1 MHLNSNKSV
10 SPLTVLWCG
19 AFIMTI
25 SLGIRHSFGLFLQPV
40 SLSNEWGREIF
51 AFSIAMQNL
60 VWGVAQPFVGRM
72 ADRLG
77 SAITMI
83 LGGVLY
89 ALGLFLMSTVDSP
102 GMLTLSAGILIGLG
116 LSGTTFPVV
125 FGAVSRAMPPEKRSM
140 AMGISMALG
149 SLGQFAFLPGG
160 LFLIN
165 ELGWSSAL
173 TVLSCIAVVILALAW
188 PLVEKKAKPVL
199 LDETPCS
206 AECPNTASHH
216 ETLPTPAEKEMGM
229 WASLAQAMQHKAFIM
244 LSVGYFVCGFQI
256 LFISVHLPSYLQDSG
271 IPASAGSNALA
282 LIGLFNILGSYLA
295 GLWGGQFRKPMLLSG
310 IYGLR
315 GLLIAAFVLLPLTTW
330 SVYLFAACM
339 GVLWLSTVPLTTGT
353 VSAMFGVKNLSMLGG
368 LVFMFHQ
375 IGAFVGGW
383 LGGLLFDATGSYQLV
398 WWLCV
403 ALSVIAAA
411 VNWPIEEKSA
421 QANEPA
427 TQAA

>member
-1 MHLNSNKSV
+1 MNPVTHKTV

-25 SLGIRHSFGLFLQPV
+25 ALGIRHSFGLFLQPM
-40 SLSNEWGREIF
+40 SLSNEWGREVF

-77 SAITMI
+77 SAITMM

-89 ALGLFLMSTVDSP
+89 ALGLFLMAMVESP
-102 GMLTLSAGILIGLG
+102 GMLTFSAGILIGLG

-165 ELGWSSAL
+165 SIGWSSAL
-173 TVLSCIAVVILALAW
+173 TAFACIALIIMALAW
-188 PLVEKKAKPVL
+188 PLFERKQKNGFAPEAPVA
-199 LDETPCS
+199 TTS
-206 AECPNTASHH
+206 A
-216 ETLPTPAEKEMGM
+216 LPELGM
-229 WASLAQAMQHKAFIM
+229 WASLRQAIQHRAFLM

-271 IPASAGSNALA
+271 IPASAGSTALA

-295 GLWGGQFRKPMLLSG
+295 GLWGGKFRKPMLLTG

-315 GLLIAAFVLLPLTTW
+315 GVLIVAFVLAPLSTW
-330 SVYLFAACM
+330 SVYLFAAGM

-375 IGAFVGGW
+375 FGAFVGGW

-398 WWLCV
+398 WWICV
-403 ALSVIAAA
+403 ALSAIAAA
-411 VNWPIEEKSA
+411 VNWPIQEKSA
-421 QANEPA
+421 EPNEAA

>member
-1 MHLNSNKSV
+1 MRLISHQAV

-25 SLGIRHSFGLFLQPV
+25 ALGIRHSFGLFLQPM
-40 SLSNEWGREIF
+40 SMSNEWGREVF

-77 SAITMI
+77 AAVTMI
-83 LGGVLY
+83 IGGALY
-89 ALGLFLMSTVDSP
+89 ALGLFLMATVESP
-102 GMLTLSAGILIGLG
+102 GMLTLSAGFLIGLG
-116 LSGTTFPVV
+116 LSGTTYPVV

-165 ELGWSSAL
+165 QVGWSPAL
-173 TVLSCIAVVILALAW
+173 TILACVAVVILLLAW
-188 PLVEKKAKPVL
+188 PLIERNNASPKQEPPLASTKPEL
-199 LDETPCS
+199 
-206 AECPNTASHH
+206 
-216 ETLPTPAEKEMGM
+216 GM
-229 WASLAQAMQHKAFIM
+229 WASLGQAIQHRAFLM

-271 IPASAGSNALA
+271 IPASAGSTALA

-295 GLWGGQFRKPMLLSG
+295 GMWGSKFRKPMLLSG
-310 IYGLR
+310 IYSLR
-315 GLLIAAFVLLPLTTW
+315 GVLIVAFILTPLSTW
-330 SVYLFAACM
+330 SVYLFAAGM
-339 GVLWLSTVPLTTGT
+339 GILWLSTVPLTTGT

-398 WWLCV
+398 WWICV

-411 VNWPIEEKSA
+411 VNWPIQEQSA
-421 QANEPA
+421 DPHEAD

>member
-1 MHLNSNKSV
+1 MKLNSAKAV

-25 SLGIRHSFGLFLQPV
+25 SLGIRHSFGLFLQPM
-40 SLSNEWGREIF
+40 SLSNEWGREVF

-77 SAITMI
+77 SAITM
-83 LGGVLY
+83 LVGGALY
-89 ALGLFLMSTVDSP
+89 ALGLFLMATVESP
-102 GMLTLSAGILIGLG
+102 GLLTFSAGILIGLG

-165 ELGWSSAL
+165 QLGWSSAL
-173 TVLSCIAVVILALAW
+173 TVLACFSLLILLLAR
-188 PLVEKKAKPVL
+188 PLFERKSKATQA
-199 LDETPCS
+199 TPEPS
-206 AECPNTASHH
+206 ATA
-216 ETLPTPAEKEMGM
+216 PEKEQGM
-229 WASLAQAMQHKAFIM
+229 WASLAQAMRHKAFLM
-244 LSVGYFVCGFQI
+244 LSLGYFVCGFQI

-271 IPASAGSNALA
+271 IPASAGSTALA
-282 LIGLFNILGSYLA
+282 LIGLFNILGSYFA
-295 GLWGGQFRKPMLLSG
+295 GLWGGRHRKPMLLSG

-315 GLLIAAFVLLPLTTW
+315 GLLIVAFVLAPLSTW
-330 SVYLFAACM
+330 SVYLFAAGM

-383 LGGLLFDATGSYQLV
+383 LGGLLFDATGSYQVV
-398 WWLCV
+398 WWICV

-421 QANEPA
+421 EANGPA
-427 TQAA
+427 TQPA

>member
-1 MHLNSNKSV
+1 MNTQKTV

-25 SLGIRHSFGLFLQPV
+25 ALGVRHSFGLFLQPM
-40 SLSNEWGREIF
+40 SLSNEWGREVF

-77 SAITMI
+77 AAITMMI
-83 LGGVLY
+83 GGALY
-89 ALGLFLMSTVDSP
+89 ALGLFMMAMVESP
-102 GMLTLSAGILIGLG
+102 GMLTLSAGVLIGLG

-165 ELGWSSAL
+165 SLGWSTAL
-173 TVLSCIAVVILALAW
+173 TVLACFSLLIMALAW
-188 PLVEKKAKPVL
+188 PLFERKRTL
-199 LDETPCS
+199 ETRTEES
-206 AECPNTASHH
+206 VASVP
-216 ETLPTPAEKEMGM
+216 ELGM
-229 WASLAQAMQHKAFIM
+229 WASLRQVMQHRAFLM

-271 IPASAGSNALA
+271 IPASAGSTALA

-295 GLWGGQFRKPMLLSG
+295 GLWGGKFRKPLLLTG
-310 IYGLR
+310 IYSMR
-315 GLLIAAFVLLPLTTW
+315 GVLIVAFILAPLTTW
-330 SVYLFAACM
+330 SVYLFAAGM

-375 IGAFVGGW
+375 FGAFVGGW
-383 LGGLLFDATGSYQLV
+383 LGGLLFDSTGSYQLV
-398 WWLCV
+398 WWICV
-403 ALSVIAAA
+403 ALSAIAAA
-411 VNWPIEEKSA
+411 VNWPIKEQSATPNEPTA
-421 QANEPA
+421 QAA
-427 TQAA
+427 

>member
-1 MHLNSNKSV
+1 MRLNTHKAV

-25 SLGIRHSFGLFLQPV
+25 ALGVRHSFGMFLQPM
-40 SLSNEWGREIF
+40 SLSNEWGREVF

-77 SAITMI
+77 AAITMMI
-83 LGGVLY
+83 GGALY
-89 ALGLFLMSTVDSP
+89 ATGLFLMATVESP
-102 GMLTLSAGILIGLG
+102 GMLTFSAGVLIGLG

-165 ELGWSSAL
+165 SIGWSSAL
-173 TVLSCIAVVILALAW
+173 TVLACFALLIMALAW
-188 PLVEKKAKPVL
+188 PLFERKKQTENLTVQATSIP
-199 LDETPCS
+199 DTP
-206 AECPNTASHH
+206 E
-216 ETLPTPAEKEMGM
+216 LGM
-229 WASLAQAMQHKAFIM
+229 WASLRQAMHHRAFLM

-271 IPASAGSNALA
+271 IPASAGSTALA

-295 GLWGGQFRKPMLLSG
+295 GLWGGKFRKPMLLTG
-310 IYGLR
+310 IYSLR
-315 GLLIAAFVLLPLTTW
+315 AVLIVAFVLAPLSTW
-330 SVYLFAACM
+330 SVYLFAAGM

-375 IGAFVGGW
+375 FGAFVGGW
-383 LGGLLFDATGSYQLV
+383 LGGLLFDATGSYTLV
-398 WWLCV
+398 WWICV
-403 ALSVIAAA
+403 ALSAIAAA
-411 VNWPIEEKSA
+411 VNWPIKEQSA
-421 QANEPA
+421 TPNEPTA
-427 TQAA
+427 HAA

>member
-1 MHLNSNKSV
+1 MHSNTHKAV

-25 SLGIRHSFGLFLQPV
+25 ALGVRHSFGLFLQPM
-40 SLSNEWGREIF
+40 SLSNEWGREVF

-77 SAITMI
+77 AAITMMI
-83 LGGVLY
+83 GGALY
-89 ALGLFLMSTVDSP
+89 ATGLFMMAMVESP
-102 GMLTLSAGILIGLG
+102 GMLTLSAGVLIGLG

-165 ELGWSSAL
+165 SIGWSSAL
-173 TVLSCIAVVILALAW
+173 TTLACFALIIMALAW
-188 PLVEKKAKPVL
+188 PLFERKERTGTSTAQATL
-199 LDETPCS
+199 TPG
-206 AECPNTASHH
+206 
-216 ETLPTPAEKEMGM
+216 LPELGM
-229 WASLAQAMQHKAFIM
+229 WAALRQAIQHRAFLM

-271 IPASAGSNALA
+271 IPASAGSTALA

-295 GLWGGQFRKPMLLSG
+295 GLWGGKFRKPMLLTG
-310 IYGLR
+310 IYSLR
-315 GLLIAAFVLLPLTTW
+315 AVLIVAFVLAPLSTW
-330 SVYLFAACM
+330 SVYLFAAGM

-375 IGAFVGGW
+375 FGAFVGGW

-398 WWLCV
+398 WWICV

-411 VNWPIEEKSA
+411 VNWPIKEQSASPNEPTA
-421 QANEPA
+421 QAA
-427 TQAA
+427 

>member
-1 MHLNSNKSV
+1 
-10 SPLTVLWCG
+10 
-19 AFIMTI
+19 MTI
-25 SLGIRHSFGLFLQPV
+25 SLGIRHSFGLFLQPM
-40 SLSNEWGREIF
+40 SLSNEWGREVF

-60 VWGVAQPFVGRM
+60 VWGLAQPFVGRM

-83 LGGVLY
+83 LGGALY
-89 ALGLFLMSTVDSP
+89 ALGLFLMAMAESP
-102 GMLTLSAGILIGLG
+102 GMLTFSAGILIGLG
-116 LSGTTFPVV
+116 LSGTTFPIV

-165 ELGWSSAL
+165 QVGWSSAL
-173 TVLSCIAVVILALAW
+173 TILACFAVIILVLAW
-188 PLVEKKAKPVL
+188 QLIEPKAKPL
-199 LDETPCS
+199 NTDDTPCS
-206 AECPNTASHH
+206 AECPNTAASHQ
-216 ETLPTPAEKEMGM
+216 ETPAGKELGM
-229 WASLAQAMQHKAFIM
+229 WASLGQAIQHRAFLM

-271 IPASAGSNALA
+271 IPASVGSTALA

-295 GLWGGQFRKPMLLSG
+295 GLWGGKFRKPMLLTG

-315 GLLIAAFVLLPLTTW
+315 GVLIVAFVLAPLSTW
-330 SVYLFAACM
+330 SVYLFAAAM

-353 VSAMFGVKNLSMLGG
+353 VSSMFGVKNLSMLGG

-383 LGGLLFDATGSYQLV
+383 LGGLLFDATGSYMMV
-398 WWLCV
+398 WWICV

-411 VNWPIEEKSA
+411 VNWPIKEQSA
-421 QANEPA
+421 TPNEPA

>member
-1 MHLNSNKSV
+1 MKLNSAKAV

-25 SLGIRHSFGLFLQPV
+25 SLGIRHSFGLFLQPM
-40 SLSNEWGREIF
+40 SLSNEWGREVF

-77 SAITMI
+77 SAITM
-83 LGGVLY
+83 LVGGALY
-89 ALGLFLMSTVDSP
+89 ALGLFLMATVESP
-102 GMLTLSAGILIGLG
+102 GLLTFSAGILIGLG

-140 AMGISMALG
+140 AIGISMALG

-165 ELGWSSAL
+165 QLGWSSAL
-173 TVLSCIAVVILALAW
+173 TVLACFSLLILLLAR
-188 PLVEKKAKPVL
+188 PLFERKSKATQA
-199 LDETPCS
+199 TPEPS
-206 AECPNTASHH
+206 ATA
-216 ETLPTPAEKEMGM
+216 PEKEQGM
-229 WASLAQAMQHKAFIM
+229 WASLAQAMRHKAFLM
-244 LSVGYFVCGFQI
+244 LSLGYFVCGFQI

-271 IPASAGSNALA
+271 IPASAGSTALA
-282 LIGLFNILGSYLA
+282 LIGLFNILGSYFA
-295 GLWGGQFRKPMLLSG
+295 GLWGGRHRKPMLLSG

-315 GLLIAAFVLLPLTTW
+315 GLLIVAFVLAPLSTW
-330 SVYLFAACM
+330 SVYLFAAGM

-383 LGGLLFDATGSYQLV
+383 LGGLLFDATGSYQVV
-398 WWLCV
+398 WWICV

-421 QANEPA
+421 EANGPA
-427 TQAA
+427 TQPA

>member
-1 MHLNSNKSV
+1 MRLNTHKAV

-25 SLGIRHSFGLFLQPV
+25 ALGVRHSFGLFLQPM
-40 SLSNEWGREIF
+40 SLSNEWGREVF

-77 SAITMI
+77 AAITMMI
-83 LGGVLY
+83 GGALY
-89 ALGLFLMSTVDSP
+89 ATGLFLMATVESP
-102 GMLTLSAGILIGLG
+102 GMLTFSAGVLIGLG

-165 ELGWSSAL
+165 SIGWSSAL
-173 TVLSCIAVVILALAW
+173 TVLACVALIIMALAW
-188 PLVEKKAKPVL
+188 PLFERKKQTENLTVQATSIPG
-199 LDETPCS
+199 TP
-206 AECPNTASHH
+206 E
-216 ETLPTPAEKEMGM
+216 LGM
-229 WASLAQAMQHKAFIM
+229 WASLRQAMQHRAFLM

-271 IPASAGSNALA
+271 IPASAGSTALA

-295 GLWGGQFRKPMLLSG
+295 GLWGGKFRKPMLLTG
-310 IYGLR
+310 IYSLR
-315 GLLIAAFVLLPLTTW
+315 AVLIVAFVLAPLSTW
-330 SVYLFAACM
+330 SVYLFAAGM

-375 IGAFVGGW
+375 FGAFVGGW
-383 LGGLLFDATGSYQLV
+383 LGGLLFDATGSYTLV
-398 WWLCV
+398 WWICV
-403 ALSVIAAA
+403 ALSAIAAA
-411 VNWPIEEKSA
+411 VNWPIKEQSATPNEPTA
-421 QANEPA
+421 QAA
-427 TQAA
+427 

>member
-1 MHLNSNKSV
+1 MRLNTHKAV

-25 SLGIRHSFGLFLQPV
+25 ALGVRHSFGLFLQPM
-40 SLSNEWGREIF
+40 SLSNEWGREVF

-77 SAITMI
+77 AAITMMI
-83 LGGVLY
+83 GGALY
-89 ALGLFLMSTVDSP
+89 ATGLFLMATVESP
-102 GMLTLSAGILIGLG
+102 GMLTFSAGVLIGLG

-165 ELGWSSAL
+165 SIGWSSAL
-173 TVLSCIAVVILALAW
+173 TILACVALIIMALAW
-188 PLVEKKAKPVL
+188 PLFERKKQTEDLTVQATSIPG
-199 LDETPCS
+199 TP
-206 AECPNTASHH
+206 E
-216 ETLPTPAEKEMGM
+216 LGM
-229 WASLAQAMQHKAFIM
+229 WASLRQAMQHRAFLM

-271 IPASAGSNALA
+271 IPASAGSTALA

-295 GLWGGQFRKPMLLSG
+295 GLWGGKFRKPMLLTG
-310 IYGLR
+310 IYSLR
-315 GLLIAAFVLLPLTTW
+315 GVLIVAFVLAPLSTW
-330 SVYLFAACM
+330 SVYLFAAGM

-375 IGAFVGGW
+375 FGAFVGGW
-383 LGGLLFDATGSYQLV
+383 LGGLLFDATGSYTLV
-398 WWLCV
+398 WWICV
-403 ALSVIAAA
+403 ALSAIAAT
-411 VNWPIEEKSA
+411 VNWPIKEQSATPNEPTA
-421 QANEPA
+421 QAA
-427 TQAA
+427 

>member
-1 MHLNSNKSV
+1 MQLTSNKAV

-25 SLGIRHSFGLFLQPV
+25 ALGVRHSFGLFLQPM
-40 SLSNEWGREIF
+40 SLSNEWGREVF

-77 SAITMI
+77 AAITMMI
-83 LGGVLY
+83 GGMLY
-89 ALGLFLMSTVDSP
+89 ALGLFLMATVESP
-102 GMLTLSAGILIGLG
+102 GMLTLSAGLLIGLG

-165 ELGWSSAL
+165 SIGWSSAL
-173 TVLSCIAVVILALAW
+173 TALACIALIIMALAW
-188 PLVEKKAKPVL
+188 PLFERQQKSGQAVQ
-199 LDETPCS
+199 ETVP
-206 AECPNTASHH
+206 TAI
-216 ETLPTPAEKEMGM
+216 LPELGM
-229 WASLAQAMQHKAFIM
+229 WASLRQAIQHRAFLM

-271 IPASAGSNALA
+271 IPASAGSTALA

-295 GLWGGQFRKPMLLSG
+295 GLWGGKYRKPLLLSG

-315 GLLIAAFVLLPLTTW
+315 GLLIVAFVLAPLSTW

-353 VSAMFGVKNLSMLGG
+353 VSSMFGVKNLSMLGG

-398 WWLCV
+398 WWICV
-403 ALSVIAAA
+403 ALSAIAAA
-411 VNWPIEEKSA
+411 VNWPIQERSA
-421 QANEPA
+421 ETHEPA

>member
-1 MHLNSNKSV
+1 MRLNTHKAV

-25 SLGIRHSFGLFLQPV
+25 ALGVRHSFGLFLQPM
-40 SLSNEWGREIF
+40 SLSNEWGREVF

-77 SAITMI
+77 AAITMMI
-83 LGGVLY
+83 GGALY
-89 ALGLFLMSTVDSP
+89 ATGLFLMATVESP
-102 GMLTLSAGILIGLG
+102 GMLTFSAGVLIGLG

-165 ELGWSSAL
+165 SIGWSSAL
-173 TVLSCIAVVILALAW
+173 TVLACFALLIMALAW
-188 PLVEKKAKPVL
+188 PLFERKKQTENLTVQATSIPG
-199 LDETPCS
+199 TP
-206 AECPNTASHH
+206 E
-216 ETLPTPAEKEMGM
+216 LGM
-229 WASLAQAMQHKAFIM
+229 WASLRQAMQHRAFLM

-271 IPASAGSNALA
+271 IPASAGSTALA

-295 GLWGGQFRKPMLLSG
+295 GLWGGKFRKPMLLTG
-310 IYGLR
+310 IYSLR
-315 GLLIAAFVLLPLTTW
+315 AVLIVAFVLAPLSTW
-330 SVYLFAACM
+330 SVYLFAAGM

-375 IGAFVGGW
+375 FGAFVGGW
-383 LGGLLFDATGSYQLV
+383 LGGLLFDATGSYTLV
-398 WWLCV
+398 WWICV

-411 VNWPIEEKSA
+411 VNWPIKEQSATPNEPTA
-421 QANEPA
+421 QAA
-427 TQAA
+427 

>member
-1 MHLNSNKSV
+1 MRLNTHKAV

-25 SLGIRHSFGLFLQPV
+25 ALGVRHSFGLFLQPM
-40 SLSNEWGREIF
+40 SLSNEWGREVF

-77 SAITMI
+77 AAITMMI
-83 LGGVLY
+83 GGALY
-89 ALGLFLMSTVDSP
+89 ALGLFLMAMVESP
-102 GMLTLSAGILIGLG
+102 GMLTLSAGVLIGLG

-165 ELGWSSAL
+165 SLGWSSAL
-173 TVLSCIAVVILALAW
+173 TVLACFALLIMALAW
-188 PLVEKKAKPVL
+188 PLFERKQTP
-199 LDETPCS
+199 ETR
-206 AECPNTASHH
+206 AEEPAASVP
-216 ETLPTPAEKEMGM
+216 ELGM
-229 WASLAQAMQHKAFIM
+229 WASLRQAIQHRAFLM

-271 IPASAGSNALA
+271 IPASAGSTALA

-295 GLWGGQFRKPMLLSG
+295 GLWGGKFRKPMLLTG

-315 GLLIAAFVLLPLTTW
+315 GLLIVAFVLAPLSTW
-330 SVYLFAACM
+330 SVYLFAAGM

-375 IGAFVGGW
+375 FGAFVGGW

-398 WWLCV
+398 WWICV
-403 ALSVIAAA
+403 ALSAIAAA
-411 VNWPIEEKSA
+411 VNWPIKEQSATPNEPTA
-421 QANEPA
+421 QAA
-427 TQAA
+427 

>member
-1 MHLNSNKSV
+1 MQLNTHKAV

-25 SLGIRHSFGLFLQPV
+25 SLGIRHSFGLFLQPM
-40 SLSNEWGREIF
+40 SLSNEWGREVF

-83 LGGVLY
+83 LGGALY
-89 ALGLFLMSTVDSP
+89 TLGLFLMAMAESP
-102 GMLTLSAGILIGLG
+102 GMLTLSAGVLIGLG

-165 ELGWSSAL
+165 QVGWSSAL
-173 TVLSCIAVVILALAW
+173 TILACFAVIFLVLAW
-188 PLVEKKAKPVL
+188 QLIEPKATPLKTDDA
-199 LDETPCS
+199 PCS
-206 AECPNTASHH
+206 AECPNTAASHQ
-216 ETLPTPAEKEMGM
+216 EAPADKELGM
-229 WASLAQAMQHKAFIM
+229 WASLGQAIRHRAFLM

-271 IPASAGSNALA
+271 IPASAGSTALA

-295 GLWGGQFRKPMLLSG
+295 GLWGGKFRKPMLLTG

-315 GLLIAAFVLLPLTTW
+315 GVLIVAFILTPLSTW
-330 SVYLFAACM
+330 SVYLFAAGM

-383 LGGLLFDATGSYQLV
+383 LGGLLFDATGSYTMV
-398 WWLCV
+398 WWICV
-403 ALSVIAAA
+403 ALSAIAAA
-411 VNWPIEEKSA
+411 VNWPIQEQSA
-421 QANEPA
+421 SPNEP
-427 TQAA
+427 TVQAA

>member
-1 MHLNSNKSV
+1 MKTQKLV

-25 SLGIRHSFGLFLQPV
+25 SLGIRHSFGLFLQPM
-40 SLSNEWGREIF
+40 SLSNDWGREVF

-60 VWGVAQPFVGRM
+60 VWGIAQPFVGRM

-77 SAITMI
+77 AAITMI
-83 LGGVLY
+83 LGGALY
-89 ALGLFLMSTVDSP
+89 ASGLFLMATVESP
-102 GMLTLSAGILIGLG
+102 GLLTFSAGLLIGLG

-165 ELGWSSAL
+165 LLGWSSAL
-173 TVLSCIAVVILALAW
+173 TVLAGMALLILGLGWPLIEKRSAAAPGTSAQAVV
-188 PLVEKKAKPVL
+188 EQ
-199 LDETPCS
+199 
-206 AECPNTASHH
+206 
-216 ETLPTPAEKEMGM
+216 GM
-229 WASLAQAMQHKAFIM
+229 WAGLLQAMRQPAFLM
-244 LSVGYFVCGFQI
+244 LSIGYFVCGFQI

-295 GLWGGQFRKPMLLSG
+295 GLWGGRFRKPMLLTT

-315 GLLIAAFVLLPLTTW
+315 GLLIVAFVLAPLSTW
-330 SVYLFAACM
+330 SVYLFAAGM

-353 VSAMFGVKNLSMLGG
+353 VAAMFGVKNLSMLGG

-383 LGGLLFDATGSYQLV
+383 LGGLLFDATGSYTLV
-398 WWLCV
+398 WWICV
-403 ALSVIAAA
+403 ALSAIAAA
-411 VNWPIEEKSA
+411 VNWPIQEKSA
-421 QANEPA
+421 NPDEAA
-427 TQAA
+427 TQTA

>member
-1 MHLNSNKSV
+1 MRLNTHKAV

-25 SLGIRHSFGLFLQPV
+25 ALGVRHSFGLFLQPM
-40 SLSNEWGREIF
+40 SLSNEWGREVF

-77 SAITMI
+77 AAITMMI
-83 LGGVLY
+83 GGALY
-89 ALGLFLMSTVDSP
+89 ATGLFLMAMVESP
-102 GMLTLSAGILIGLG
+102 GMLTFSAGVLIGLG

-165 ELGWSSAL
+165 SIGWSSAL
-173 TVLSCIAVVILALAW
+173 TVLACFALLIMALAW
-188 PLVEKKAKPVL
+188 PLFERKESTVPL
-199 LDETPCS
+199 TTQSTSMPGTP
-206 AECPNTASHH
+206 E
-216 ETLPTPAEKEMGM
+216 LGM
-229 WASLAQAMQHKAFIM
+229 WASLRQAMQHRAFLM

-271 IPASAGSNALA
+271 IPASAGSTALA

-295 GLWGGQFRKPMLLSG
+295 GLWGGKFRKPMLLTG
-310 IYGLR
+310 IYSLR
-315 GLLIAAFVLLPLTTW
+315 AVLIVAFVLAPLSTW
-330 SVYLFAACM
+330 SVYLFAAGM

-375 IGAFVGGW
+375 FGAFVGGW
-383 LGGLLFDATGSYQLV
+383 LGGLLFDATGSYTLV
-398 WWLCV
+398 WWICV

-411 VNWPIEEKSA
+411 VNWPIKEQSATPNEPTA
-421 QANEPA
+421 QAA
-427 TQAA
+427 

>member
-1 MHLNSNKSV
+1 MRLNTHKAV

-25 SLGIRHSFGLFLQPV
+25 ALGVRHSFGLFLQPM
-40 SLSNEWGREIF
+40 SLSNEWGREVF

-77 SAITMI
+77 AAITMMI
-83 LGGVLY
+83 GGALY
-89 ALGLFLMSTVDSP
+89 ATGLFLMATVESP
-102 GMLTLSAGILIGLG
+102 GMLTFSAGVLIGLG

-165 ELGWSSAL
+165 SIGWSSAL
-173 TVLSCIAVVILALAW
+173 TVLACVALIIMALAW
-188 PLVEKKAKPVL
+188 PLFERKKQTENLTVQATSIPG
-199 LDETPCS
+199 TP
-206 AECPNTASHH
+206 E
-216 ETLPTPAEKEMGM
+216 LGM
-229 WASLAQAMQHKAFIM
+229 WASLRQAMQHRAFLM

-271 IPASAGSNALA
+271 IPASAGSTALA

-295 GLWGGQFRKPMLLSG
+295 GLWGGKFRKPMLLTG
-310 IYGLR
+310 IYSLR
-315 GLLIAAFVLLPLTTW
+315 GVLIVAFVLAPLSTW
-330 SVYLFAACM
+330 SVYLFAAGM

-375 IGAFVGGW
+375 FGAFVGGW
-383 LGGLLFDATGSYQLV
+383 LGGLLFDATGSYTLV
-398 WWLCV
+398 WWICV
-403 ALSVIAAA
+403 ALSAIAAA
-411 VNWPIEEKSA
+411 VNWPIKEQSATPNEPTA
-421 QANEPA
+421 QAA
-427 TQAA
+427 

>member
-1 MHLNSNKSV
+1 MRLNTHKAV

-25 SLGIRHSFGLFLQPV
+25 ALGVRHSFGLFLQPM
-40 SLSNEWGREIF
+40 SLSNEWGREVF

-77 SAITMI
+77 AAITMMI
-83 LGGVLY
+83 GGALY
-89 ALGLFLMSTVDSP
+89 ATGLFLMAMVESP
-102 GMLTLSAGILIGLG
+102 GMLTFSAGILIGLG

-165 ELGWSSAL
+165 SIGWSSAL
-173 TVLSCIAVVILALAW
+173 TVLACFALLIMALAW
-188 PLVEKKAKPVL
+188 PLFERKKQTENLTVQATSIP
-199 LDETPCS
+199 DTP
-206 AECPNTASHH
+206 E
-216 ETLPTPAEKEMGM
+216 LGM
-229 WASLAQAMQHKAFIM
+229 WASLRQAMQHRAFLM

-271 IPASAGSNALA
+271 IPASAGSTALA

-295 GLWGGQFRKPMLLSG
+295 GLWGGKFRKPMLLTG
-310 IYGLR
+310 IYSLR
-315 GLLIAAFVLLPLTTW
+315 GVLIVAFVLAPLSTW
-330 SVYLFAACM
+330 SVYLFAAGM

-375 IGAFVGGW
+375 FGAFVGGW
-383 LGGLLFDATGSYQLV
+383 LGGLLFDATGSYTLV
-398 WWLCV
+398 WWICV
-403 ALSVIAAA
+403 ALSAIAAA
-411 VNWPIEEKSA
+411 VNWPIKEQSATPNEPTA
-421 QANEPA
+421 QAA
-427 TQAA
+427 

>member
-1 MHLNSNKSV
+1 MSLNTHKSV

-25 SLGIRHSFGLFLQPV
+25 ALGVRHSFGLFLQPM
-40 SLSNEWGREIF
+40 SLSNEWGREVF

-77 SAITMI
+77 AAITMMI
-83 LGGVLY
+83 GGALY
-89 ALGLFLMSTVDSP
+89 ALGLFMMAMVESP
-102 GMLTLSAGILIGLG
+102 GMLTLSAGVLIGLG

-165 ELGWSSAL
+165 SLGWSTAL
-173 TVLSCIAVVILALAW
+173 TVLACFALLIMALAW
-188 PLVEKKAKPVL
+188 PLFERKQTAETRMEEPV
-199 LDETPCS
+199 
-206 AECPNTASHH
+206 ASVP
-216 ETLPTPAEKEMGM
+216 ELGM
-229 WASLAQAMQHKAFIM
+229 WASLRQAIQHRAFLM

-271 IPASAGSNALA
+271 IPASAGSTALA

-295 GLWGGQFRKPMLLSG
+295 GLWGGKFRKPMLLTG

-315 GLLIAAFVLLPLTTW
+315 GVLIVAFILAPLSTW
-330 SVYLFAACM
+330 SVYLFAAGM

-375 IGAFVGGW
+375 FGAFVGGW

-398 WWLCV
+398 WWICV
-403 ALSVIAAA
+403 ALSAIAAA
-411 VNWPIEEKSA
+411 VNWPIKEQSA
-421 QANEPA
+421 TPNEPA
-427 TQAA
+427 AQAA

>member
-1 MHLNSNKSV
+1 MRLNTHKAV

-25 SLGIRHSFGLFLQPV
+25 ALGVRHSFGLFLQPM
-40 SLSNEWGREIF
+40 SLSNEWGREVF

-77 SAITMI
+77 AAITMMI
-83 LGGVLY
+83 GGALY
-89 ALGLFLMSTVDSP
+89 ATGLFLMAMVESP
-102 GMLTLSAGILIGLG
+102 GMLTFSAGILIGLG

-165 ELGWSSAL
+165 SIGWSSAL
-173 TVLSCIAVVILALAW
+173 TVLACFALLIMALAW
-188 PLVEKKAKPVL
+188 PLFERKKQTENLTVQATSIP
-199 LDETPCS
+199 DTP
-206 AECPNTASHH
+206 E
-216 ETLPTPAEKEMGM
+216 LGM
-229 WASLAQAMQHKAFIM
+229 WASLRQAMQHRAFLM

-271 IPASAGSNALA
+271 IPASAGSTALA

-295 GLWGGQFRKPMLLSG
+295 GLWGGKFRKPMLLTG
-310 IYGLR
+310 IYSLR
-315 GLLIAAFVLLPLTTW
+315 AVLIVAFVLAPLSTW
-330 SVYLFAACM
+330 SVYLFAAGM

-375 IGAFVGGW
+375 FGAFVGGW
-383 LGGLLFDATGSYQLV
+383 LGGLLFDATGSYTLV
-398 WWLCV
+398 WWICV

-411 VNWPIEEKSA
+411 VNWPIKEQSATPNEPTA
-421 QANEPA
+421 QAA
-427 TQAA
+427 

>member
-1 MHLNSNKSV
+1 MHSNTHKAV

-25 SLGIRHSFGLFLQPV
+25 ALGVRHSFGLFLQPM
-40 SLSNEWGREIF
+40 SLSNEWGREVF

-77 SAITMI
+77 AAITMMI
-83 LGGVLY
+83 GGALY
-89 ALGLFLMSTVDSP
+89 ATGLFMMAMVESP
-102 GMLTLSAGILIGLG
+102 GMLTLSAGVLIGLG

-165 ELGWSSAL
+165 SIGWSSAL
-173 TVLSCIAVVILALAW
+173 TTLACFALIIMPLAW
-188 PLVEKKAKPVL
+188 PLFERKERTGTSTAQATL
-199 LDETPCS
+199 TPG
-206 AECPNTASHH
+206 
-216 ETLPTPAEKEMGM
+216 LPELGM
-229 WASLAQAMQHKAFIM
+229 WAALRQAIQHRAFLM

-271 IPASAGSNALA
+271 IPASAGSTALA

-295 GLWGGQFRKPMLLSG
+295 GLWGGKFRKPMLLTG
-310 IYGLR
+310 IYSLR
-315 GLLIAAFVLLPLTTW
+315 AVLIVAFVLAPLSTW
-330 SVYLFAACM
+330 SVYLFAAGM

-375 IGAFVGGW
+375 FGAFVGGW

-398 WWLCV
+398 WWICV

-411 VNWPIEEKSA
+411 VNWPIKEQSASPNEPTA
-421 QANEPA
+421 QAA
-427 TQAA
+427 

>member
-1 MHLNSNKSV
+1 MRLNTHKAV

-25 SLGIRHSFGLFLQPV
+25 ALGVRHSFGLFLQPM
-40 SLSNEWGREIF
+40 SLSNEWGREVF

-77 SAITMI
+77 AAITMMI
-83 LGGVLY
+83 GGALY
-89 ALGLFLMSTVDSP
+89 ATGLFLMAMVESP
-102 GMLTLSAGILIGLG
+102 GMLTFSAGILIGLG

-165 ELGWSSAL
+165 SIGWSSAL
-173 TVLSCIAVVILALAW
+173 TVLACFALLIMALAW
-188 PLVEKKAKPVL
+188 PLFERKKQTENLTVQATSIPG
-199 LDETPCS
+199 TP
-206 AECPNTASHH
+206 E
-216 ETLPTPAEKEMGM
+216 LGM
-229 WASLAQAMQHKAFIM
+229 WASLRQAMQHRAFLM

-271 IPASAGSNALA
+271 IPASAGSTALA
-282 LIGLFNILGSYLA
+282 LIGRFNILGSYLA
-295 GLWGGQFRKPMLLSG
+295 GLWGGKFRKPMLLTG
-310 IYGLR
+310 IYSLR
-315 GLLIAAFVLLPLTTW
+315 GVLIVAFVLAPLSTW
-330 SVYLFAACM
+330 SVYLFAAGM

-375 IGAFVGGW
+375 FGAFVGGW
-383 LGGLLFDATGSYQLV
+383 LGGLLFDATGSYTLV
-398 WWLCV
+398 WWICV
-403 ALSVIAAA
+403 ALSAIAAA
-411 VNWPIEEKSA
+411 VNWPIKEQSATPNEPTA
-421 QANEPA
+421 QAA
-427 TQAA
+427 

>member
-1 MHLNSNKSV
+1 MRLNTHKAV

-25 SLGIRHSFGLFLQPV
+25 ALGVRHSFGLFLQPM
-40 SLSNEWGREIF
+40 SLSNEWGREVF

-77 SAITMI
+77 AAITMMI
-83 LGGVLY
+83 GGALY
-89 ALGLFLMSTVDSP
+89 ATGLFLMAMVESP
-102 GMLTLSAGILIGLG
+102 GMLTFSAGILIGLG

-165 ELGWSSAL
+165 SIGWSSAL
-173 TVLSCIAVVILALAW
+173 TVLACFALLIMALAW
-188 PLVEKKAKPVL
+188 PLFERKKQTENLTVQATSIP
-199 LDETPCS
+199 DTP
-206 AECPNTASHH
+206 E
-216 ETLPTPAEKEMGM
+216 LGM
-229 WASLAQAMQHKAFIM
+229 WASLRQAMQHRAFLM

-271 IPASAGSNALA
+271 IPASAGSTALA

-295 GLWGGQFRKPMLLSG
+295 GLWGGKFRKPMLLTG
-310 IYGLR
+310 IYSLR
-315 GLLIAAFVLLPLTTW
+315 AVLIVAFVLAPLSTW
-330 SVYLFAACM
+330 SVYLFAAGM

-375 IGAFVGGW
+375 FGAFVGGW
-383 LGGLLFDATGSYQLV
+383 LGGLLFDATGSYTLV
-398 WWLCV
+398 WWICV
-403 ALSVIAAA
+403 ALSAIAAA
-411 VNWPIEEKSA
+411 VNWPIKEQSATPNEPTA
-421 QANEPA
+421 QAA
-427 TQAA
+427 

>member
-1 MHLNSNKSV
+1 MNLNSTKAV

-25 SLGIRHSFGLFLQPV
+25 SLGIRHSFGLFLQPM
-40 SLSNEWGREIF
+40 SLSNEWGREVF

-77 SAITMI
+77 SAITML
-83 LGGVLY
+83 LGGALY
-89 ALGLFLMSTVDSP
+89 AVGLFLMAMVESP
-102 GMLTLSAGILIGLG
+102 GLLTFSAGILIGLG

-165 ELGWSSAL
+165 QLGWSSAL
-173 TVLSCIAVVILALAW
+173 TVLACFALLILLLAK
-188 PLVEKKAKPVL
+188 PLFEKKSRSVSSEA
-199 LDETPCS
+199 TS
-206 AECPNTASHH
+206 TIA
-216 ETLPTPAEKEMGM
+216 AEKELGM
-229 WASLAQAMQHKAFIM
+229 WASLTQALRHRAFLM
-244 LSVGYFVCGFQI
+244 LSLGYFVCGFQI

-271 IPASAGSNALA
+271 IPASAGSTALA

-295 GLWGGQFRKPMLLSG
+295 GLWGGRMRKPMLLSG

-315 GLLIAAFVLLPLTTW
+315 GLLIVAFVLAPLSTW
-330 SVYLFAACM
+330 SVYLFAAGM

-383 LGGLLFDATGSYQLV
+383 LGGLLFDATGSYQVV
-398 WWLCV
+398 WWICV

-421 QANEPA
+421 EANGPA
-427 TQAA
+427 TQPA

>member
-1 MHLNSNKSV
+1 MV

-25 SLGIRHSFGLFLQPV
+25 SLGIRHSFGLFLQPM
-40 SLSNEWGREIF
+40 SLSNEWGREVF

-60 VWGVAQPFVGRM
+60 VWGLAQPFVGRL

-77 SAITMI
+77 AAVTM
-83 LGGVLY
+83 LAGGALY
-89 ALGLFLMSTVDSP
+89 ASGLFIMSSVESP
-102 GMLTLSAGILIGLG
+102 GLLTFSAGILIGLG

-165 ELGWSSAL
+165 QLGWSSAL
-173 TVLSCIAVVILALAW
+173 TVLGFLAMGILALAW
-188 PLVEKKAKPVL
+188 PLREKNSTMPEA
-199 LDETPCS
+199 
-206 AECPNTASHH
+206 
-216 ETLPTPAEKEMGM
+216 PATSVAIPEQGM
-229 WASLAQAMQHKAFIM
+229 WASLHQALKHPAFLM
-244 LSVGYFVCGFQI
+244 LSIGYFVCGFQI

-271 IPASAGSNALA
+271 IPASAGSTALA

-295 GLWGGQFRKPMLLSG
+295 GLWGGKFRKPMLLTT

-315 GLLIAAFVLLPLTTW
+315 GLLIVAFVLAPLSTW
-330 SVYLFAACM
+330 SVYLFAAGM

-353 VSAMFGVKNLSMLGG
+353 VAAMFGVKNLSMLGG

-383 LGGLLFDATGSYQLV
+383 LGGLLFDATGSYQVV
-398 WWLCV
+398 WWICV
-403 ALSVIAAA
+403 ALSAIAAL
-411 VNWPIEEKSA
+411 VNWPIQEKSA
-421 QANEPA
+421 EPDE
-427 TQAA
+427 AAAQSA

>member
-1 MHLNSNKSV
+1 MRLNTHKAV

-25 SLGIRHSFGLFLQPV
+25 ALGVRHSFGLFLQPM
-40 SLSNEWGREIF
+40 SLSNEWGREVF

-77 SAITMI
+77 AAITMMI
-83 LGGVLY
+83 GGALY
-89 ALGLFLMSTVDSP
+89 ATGLFLMATVESP
-102 GMLTLSAGILIGLG
+102 GMLTFSAGVLIGLG

-165 ELGWSSAL
+165 SIGWSSAL
-173 TVLSCIAVVILALAW
+173 TVLACVALIIMALAW
-188 PLVEKKAKPVL
+188 PLFERKKQTENLTVQATSIPGTSEL
-199 LDETPCS
+199 
-206 AECPNTASHH
+206 
-216 ETLPTPAEKEMGM
+216 GM
-229 WASLAQAMQHKAFIM
+229 WASLRQAMQHRAFLM

-271 IPASAGSNALA
+271 IPASAGSTALA

-295 GLWGGQFRKPMLLSG
+295 GLWGGKFRKPMLLTG
-310 IYGLR
+310 IYSLR
-315 GLLIAAFVLLPLTTW
+315 GVLIVAFVLAPLSTW
-330 SVYLFAACM
+330 SVYLFAAGM

-375 IGAFVGGW
+375 FGAFVGGW
-383 LGGLLFDATGSYQLV
+383 LGGLLFDATGSYTLV
-398 WWLCV
+398 WWICV
-403 ALSVIAAA
+403 ALSAIAAA
-411 VNWPIEEKSA
+411 VNWPIKEQSATPNEPTA
-421 QANEPA
+421 QAA
-427 TQAA
+427 

>member
-1 MHLNSNKSV
+1 MRLNTHKAV

-25 SLGIRHSFGLFLQPV
+25 ALGVRHSFGLFLQPM
-40 SLSNEWGREIF
+40 SLSNEWGREVF

-77 SAITMI
+77 AAITMMI
-83 LGGVLY
+83 GGALY
-89 ALGLFLMSTVDSP
+89 ALGLFLMAMVESP
-102 GMLTLSAGILIGLG
+102 GMLTLSAGVLIGLG

-165 ELGWSSAL
+165 SLGWSSAL
-173 TVLSCIAVVILALAW
+173 TVLACFALLIMALAW
-188 PLVEKKAKPVL
+188 PLFERKQTP
-199 LDETPCS
+199 ETR
-206 AECPNTASHH
+206 AEEPAASVP
-216 ETLPTPAEKEMGM
+216 ELGM
-229 WASLAQAMQHKAFIM
+229 WASLRQAIQHRAFLM

-271 IPASAGSNALA
+271 IPASAGSTALA

-295 GLWGGQFRKPMLLSG
+295 GLWGGKFRKPMLLTG

-315 GLLIAAFVLLPLTTW
+315 GVLIVAFVLAPLSTW
-330 SVYLFAACM
+330 SVYLFAAGM

-375 IGAFVGGW
+375 FGAFVGGW

-398 WWLCV
+398 WWICV
-403 ALSVIAAA
+403 ALSAIAAA
-411 VNWPIEEKSA
+411 VNWPIKEQSA
-421 QANEPA
+421 TPNEP
-427 TQAA
+427 TVQAA

>member
-1 MHLNSNKSV
+1 MRLNTHKAV

-25 SLGIRHSFGLFLQPV
+25 ALGVRHSFGLFLQPM
-40 SLSNEWGREIF
+40 SLSNEWGREVF

-77 SAITMI
+77 AAITMMI
-83 LGGVLY
+83 GGALY
-89 ALGLFLMSTVDSP
+89 ATGLFLMAMVESP
-102 GMLTLSAGILIGLG
+102 GMLTFSAGILIGLG

-165 ELGWSSAL
+165 SIGWSSAL
-173 TVLSCIAVVILALAW
+173 TVLACFALLIMALAW
-188 PLVEKKAKPVL
+188 PLFERKKQTENLTVQATSIP
-199 LDETPCS
+199 DTP
-206 AECPNTASHH
+206 E
-216 ETLPTPAEKEMGM
+216 LGM
-229 WASLAQAMQHKAFIM
+229 WASLRQAMQHRAFLM

-271 IPASAGSNALA
+271 IPASAGSTALA

-295 GLWGGQFRKPMLLSG
+295 GLWGGKFRKPMLLTG
-310 IYGLR
+310 IYSLR
-315 GLLIAAFVLLPLTTW
+315 GVLIVAFVLAPLSTW
-330 SVYLFAACM
+330 SVYLFAAGM

-375 IGAFVGGW
+375 FGAFVGGW
-383 LGGLLFDATGSYQLV
+383 LGGLLFDATGSYTLV
-398 WWLCV
+398 WWICV

-411 VNWPIEEKSA
+411 VNWPIKEQSATPNEPTA
-421 QANEPA
+421 QAA
-427 TQAA
+427 